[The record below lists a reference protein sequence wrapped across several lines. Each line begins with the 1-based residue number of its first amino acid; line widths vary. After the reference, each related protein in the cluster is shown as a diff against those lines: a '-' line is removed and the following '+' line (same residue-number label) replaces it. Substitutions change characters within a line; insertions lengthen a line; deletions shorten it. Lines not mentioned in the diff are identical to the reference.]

1 MMRRRAK
8 RTISEIRRHALK
20 CGYRSGLEVDLAQ
33 QIESCGLPVLYETE
47 KVSFTW
53 PQRPSTYCPDFK
65 IVTKDGGFFY
75 VEGKGIFSAQDRHKH
90 LLVKEQTGIE
100 VRFVFSNSNA
110 KLYRGSPTSYADW
123 CRQHGFQFAHR
134 TIPETWLSEGESYN
148 EKPDQQT
155 D

>member
-1 MMRRRAK
+1 VK
-8 RTISEIRRHALK
+8 RTISEIRRSALK

-47 KVSFTW
+47 KIDFIW

-90 LLVKEQTGIE
+90 LLVKEQTGIQ
-100 VRFVFSNSNA
+100 V
-110 KLYRGSPTSYADW
+110 
-123 CRQHGFQFAHR
+123 
-134 TIPETWLSEGESYN
+134 
-148 EKPDQQT
+148 
-155 D
+155 